1 MDLSNTYIGIPT
13 TNGTASFKKIKN
25 TAISKINCLAE
36 DMDMMA
42 GEYLFDL
49 MSGYSKTDIESLKKY
64 LENE

>member
-1 MDLSNTYIGIPT
+1 MSNIYIGVPNIKGIAT
-13 TNGTASFKKIKN
+13 FRKIKKS
-25 TAISKINCLAE
+25 AISKINNYAD

-49 MSGYSKTDIESLKKY
+49 MSGYVKEDIDNLKKY